1 MTDTI
6 TAAAPE
12 TRAQRSERFE
22 RDALGHRGR
31 LYAQALRLTRNPADA
46 EDLVQE
52 TYTSAYRGYHRFRPG
67 TNAGAWLAR
76 ILLNAYLDT
85 YRKKQ
90 AGPQLCGAPY
100 AEDRRPDRAGPG
112 PVPSAESQV
121 LDQLPDPAVARAMLE
136 IPGIFRTVVYLADM
150 EGLSHEEI
158 AALVG
163 VPYSTVNTRLH
174 RGRRRLRALLADHHG
189 RDTRAHRKE
198 VR

>member
-6 TAAAPE
+6 TAAPQ

-22 RDALGHRGR
+22 RDALGHRDR
-31 LYAQALRLTRNPADA
+31 LHAQALRLTRNPADA

-52 TYTSAYRGYHRFRPG
+52 TYTRAYRGYHGFRPG
-67 TNAGAWLAR
+67 TNAGAWLSR
-76 ILLNAYLDT
+76 ILLNTYLDA

-90 AGPQLCGAPY
+90 AAPQLSGAPY
-100 AEDRRPDRAGPG
+100 TEDRGPARPG

-121 LDQLPDPAVARAMLE
+121 LDRLPGPAVTRAMLG

-163 VPYSTVNTRLH
+163 VPYATVNTRLH
-174 RGRRRLRALLADHHG
+174 RGRRRLRALLEDH
-189 RDTRAHRKE
+189 RDAGARAHREE